1 MNLVWMSIYMKFP
14 SPPLSLLN
22 FLNIQTR
29 GRDINSPS
37 PYLIFKTSKQG
48 EGVTIPS
55 TLISPLSFPS
65 LHPLLSSP
73 FKLPKVVVVQTA
85 ESESAVV
92 FGKHSFKYN
101 VYGKGKY
108 FTKLWK
114 GFRLTITFQ
123 TLPASSYVTNFN
135 FQIYCIS

>member
-48 EGVTIPS
+48 EEVAIPLYS
-55 TLISPLSFPS
+55 Y
-65 LHPLLSSP
+65 LLSSP
-73 FKLPKVVVVQTA
+73 YTPYPLLPSPSELPNIVFVLGGSYESFVVYTFEKPKFFFDHFVVII
-85 ESESAVV
+85 
-92 FGKHSFKYN
+92 HS
-101 VYGKGKY
+101 
-108 FTKLWK
+108 
-114 GFRLTITFQ
+114 
-123 TLPASSYVTNFN
+123 S
-135 FQIYCIS
+135 